1 MNTYTHKDKR
11 GGWGGWV
18 AWRPIPPL
26 GVFVHASDFVG
37 KLRREDSGLVR
48 GVGVASVGAVAAALA
63 VVAILVVV
71 RFWARASRRSL
82 RRGSSRRPRCS
93 RKTTTSCPKPR
104 YRGCINSWCFGL
116 RRLPV
121 RRHCAGTCT
130 FLHSVHSG
138 HYHYRTNPVRREV
151 SSKHYRI

>member
-1 MNTYTHKDKR
+1 MNTYTHKDKRHAGRARAGSLAQTKLNQTNMNTYTHKDKR

-104 YRGCINSWCFGL
+104 
-116 RRLPV
+116 
-121 RRHCAGTCT
+121 
-130 FLHSVHSG
+130 
-138 HYHYRTNPVRREV
+138 
-151 SSKHYRI
+151 